1 MDTKCLHD
9 STPIPKKQ
17 QILNLRLSKN
27 GKKKDLALL
36 TWLLVSISNLFEN
49 KIILNG
55 LPEEYSGYISSVMS
69 RLSSFTIV
77 EAESFLKAY
86 EDMLDRFK
94 QSKSVEI
101 LGEEKDLPL
110 LALNANSMAI
120 SGMLYKHATSTSTLI
135 KASRIILL
143 KLQMPLI
150 PYGNSPPPPPPKPP
164 PSFHQPRAYYKAPS
178 SVERLLLHGIA
189 EGGIYKLRDLGT
201 TVMSSS
207 VDFKS
212 NSCHNNHCL
221 LTNLDV
227 VSRNTHESS
236 INTNKSESKSVN
248 HFNSDVKL

>member
-49 KIILNG
+49 K
-55 LPEEYSGYISSVMS
+55 
-69 RLSSFTIV
+69 
-77 EAESFLKAY
+77 
-86 EDMLDRFK
+86 
-94 QSKSVEI
+94 
-101 LGEEKDLPL
+101 
-110 LALNANSMAI
+110 
-120 SGMLYKHATSTSTLI
+120 
-135 KASRIILL
+135 
-143 KLQMPLI
+143 
-150 PYGNSPPPPPPKPP
+150 
-164 PSFHQPRAYYKAPS
+164 
-178 SVERLLLHGIA
+178 ERLLLHGIA